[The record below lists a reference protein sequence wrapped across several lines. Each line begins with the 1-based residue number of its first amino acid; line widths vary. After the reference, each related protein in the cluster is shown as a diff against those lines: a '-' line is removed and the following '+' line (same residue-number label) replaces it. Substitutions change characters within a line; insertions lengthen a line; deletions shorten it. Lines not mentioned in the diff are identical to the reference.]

1 MFSKKHIVLT
11 ALITFLITALVTAV
25 VSVGGTYLY
34 CMISSYDV
42 VTRAKDMICEN
53 YVDPLSEEQ
62 IEKMNDY
69 AISAMVASLEDPYSY
84 YFDAETFQA
93 YEESIEEE
101 YVGIGVSVSY
111 DAETKQLSVIS
122 PTDGSPAQKA
132 GLLPKDVIYKVDDMV
147 VTEENYNDIVDHIRG
162 DNAKKGSEV
171 TLYVK
176 RGEEKLEFKIARDVI
191 PSDTVSHKML
201 DENVGYIRITE
212 FKNCTVEEFSEALS
226 FVTEQKAKGVV
237 IDLRNNPGGY
247 ADSVIK
253 MTDML
258 LPKCNI
264 AYLEDSKGEREYFD
278 SDKECLDLPMVVLVN
293 EGTASASEL
302 MAGSL
307 QAHGKAKIVGKKTYG
322 KAVGQTPLPLTKDTA
337 IYLTNARYY
346 TPKGECIDKK
356 GIKPDV
362 EVDLPEELK
371 KDLTNIEASLD
382 VQLRMALEILYDDI
396 KK

>member
-11 ALITFLITALVTAV
+11 ALITFLVTAV
-25 VSVGGTYLY
+25 VAVGGTFVY
-34 CMISSYDV
+34 CAFSSYDV
-42 VTRAKDMICEN
+42 VKRAKDMICEF
-53 YVDPLSEEQ
+53 YVDPLTQEQ
-62 IEKMNDY
+62 VDKMNDY
-69 AISAMVASLEDPYSY
+69 AISAMVASLEDPYSHY
-84 YFDAETFQA
+84 LDAETFES
-93 YEESIEEE
+93 YEQSIEEE

-111 DAETKQLSVIS
+111 EAEKGTLTVIS

-132 GLLPKDVIYKVDDMV
+132 GILPQDIIYKVDHMV
-147 VTEENYNDIVDHIRG
+147 VTEENYNDVVDHIRG
-162 DNAKKGSEV
+162 DNTKKGTEV

-176 RGEEKLEFKIARDVI
+176 RGEETLEFKIMRDVI

-212 FKNCTVEEFSEALS
+212 FKNCTVEEFQEALA
-226 FVTEQKAKGVV
+226 FVSEQNARGMV
-237 IDLRNNPGGY
+237 IDLRSNPGGY
-247 ADSVIK
+247 ADSVIE

-258 LPKCNI
+258 LPECNI
-264 AYLEDSKGEREYFD
+264 AYLEDSKGKREYFNSD
-278 SDKECLDLPMVVLVN
+278 SRCVNFPMVILVN

-322 KAVGQTPLPLTKDTA
+322 KAVGQTPLPLTRDTA

-362 EVDLPEELK
+362 DVDLPEELK
-371 KDLTNIEASLD
+371 KDLVSLEPSQD
-382 VQLRMALEILYDDI
+382 VQLRAALEVLYDDI
-396 KK
+396 QK

>member
-11 ALITFLITALVTAV
+11 ALITFVITAV
-25 VSVGGTYLY
+25 VAVGGTFLY
-34 CMISSYDV
+34 CTIASYDV
-42 VTRAKDMICEN
+42 VARARDMICEF
-53 YVDPLSEEQ
+53 YVDPLTEEQ
-62 IEKMNDY
+62 IDKMNDY

-84 YFDAETFQA
+84 YLDAEMLEE
-93 YEESIEEE
+93 YEESMEEE

-111 DAETKQLSVIS
+111 DKEAGKLTVIS

-132 GLLPKDVIYKVDDMV
+132 GVLPQDIIYKVDNIV

-162 DNAKKGSEV
+162 NNARKGSEV
-171 TLYVK
+171 TLYIK
-176 RGEEKLEFKIARDVI
+176 RGEKELVFKIARDVI

-264 AYLEDSKGEREYFD
+264 AYLEDSKGKREYFNSD
-278 SDKECLDLPMVVLVN
+278 SDCVDLPMVILAN

-322 KAVGQTPLPLTKDTA
+322 KAVGQTPLLLTHKTA

-356 GIKPDV
+356 GIMPDV
-362 EVDLPEELK
+362 EVELPEELK
-371 KDLTNIEASLD
+371 KDLVSLEPSAD
-382 VQLRMALEILYDDI
+382 VQLRMALEVLYDDI
-396 KK
+396 QK